1 MSWFRSLFRSSSK
14 SSSPKRSPEIPTA
27 MTAQNRRAVL
37 ASRPVGMVKPEDFT
51 FESVPV
57 QQPGEGQILVEV
69 AYVSLDPA
77 MRGWLS
83 DAKSYIPPV
92 QIGEVMRAGG
102 VGKVLASGDPAY
114 QAGDTVVGITG
125 VQTHATVSTRGFA
138 KVDPNMVPLPTYLG
152 ALGMPG
158 LTAYF
163 GLLDVCAMKDGETVV
178 CSGATGAVGQVVG
191 QIAKIKGGKVIGIAG
206 GPEKCRMAVEQ
217 FGYDACIDYKAE
229 DVRKAIRQHAP
240 EGIDI
245 YFDNVGGD
253 ILDAALAN
261 LRMKARVGICGAI
274 SQYNNTG
281 PTQGPANY
289 LSLLVNRARM
299 EGFIVFDF
307 ARRYGEALATMARWV
322 AEGKL
327 KHVEDVREGGVDAF
341 VTTLNKLFAGEN
353 VGKLV
358 LKIAD

>member
-1 MSWFRSLFRSSSK
+1 MTWFKTLFRRT
-14 SSSPKRSPEIPTA
+14 PKPASQEPKPP
-27 MTAQNRRAVL
+27 MTDQNRRAVL
-37 ASRPVGMVKPEDFT
+37 ASRPVGMVKPENFT

-57 QQPGEGQILVEV
+57 EQPGEGEILVEV

-114 QAGDTVVGITG
+114 KPGDTVVGITG
-125 VQTHATVSTRGFA
+125 IQTHAKVSTKGFA

-178 CSGATGAVGQVVG
+178 VSGATGAVGQVVG
-191 QIAKIKGGKVIGIAG
+191 QIAKLKGGKVIGIAG

-217 FGYDACIDYKAE
+217 FGYDVCIDYKAE
-229 DVRKAIRQHAP
+229 DVRKAIRSYAP
-240 EGIDI
+240 EGIDV

-307 ARRYGEALATMARWV
+307 VRRYGEALTAMAGWV

-327 KHVEDVREGGVDAF
+327 KHLEDVREGGVDAF
-341 VTTLNKLFAGEN
+341 VDTLNVLFSGEN
-353 VGKLV
+353 MGKLV
-358 LKIAD
+358 LKIGA